1 MLKDIL
7 PIKIYEAVKNVK
19 GKINEI
25 RLRCNMPLIIMA
37 DGKRE
42 YIGAAGTVSSKN
54 FSITISREHIEEVVL
69 KAVRYSL
76 YASNEQLRQ
85 GFISVSGGIRIGVCG
100 EIVYADDQIK
110 TIKNPTSLN
119 IRIANEIYG
128 FSDFILKYIYDKKI
142 LSTLILSPP
151 SCGKTTLLRDL
162 ARRIS
167 TLNNLYNVII
177 IDERCEIASVLNG
190 RPLLDV
196 GYSDILSGCLKADGV
211 TMATRVLAPD
221 VIICDEIK
229 EISEF
234 EAVTYAAT
242 CGVTI
247 IASMHA
253 KSIEEFLAKKYSI
266 NNGAFSFSRY
276 VILSNSNGVGTFE
289 NIYDENFN
297 TLYQRDKQIK

>member
-1 MLKDIL
+1 MLKNIL
-7 PIKIYEAVKNVK
+7 PLKIYEAFKNLS

-25 RLRCNMPLIIMA
+25 RVRCNMPLIAVI
-37 DGKRE
+37 DGKKE
-42 YIGAAGTVSSKN
+42 YIGALGVVSSKN
-54 FSITISREHIEEVVL
+54 DSLISTRENIEEIVL

-76 YASNEQLRQ
+76 YASNEQIKQ

-100 EIVYADDQIK
+100 EIVYAEDKIR
-110 TIKNPTSLN
+110 TIKNLTSLN

-128 FSDFILKYIYDKKI
+128 FSDFIIKYIYDKKI

-151 SCGKTTLLRDL
+151 SCGKTTLLRDI

-167 TLNNLYNVII
+167 QLNTLYNIVV

-190 RPLLDV
+190 KPLLDI
-196 GYSDILSGCLKADGV
+196 GYSDVLSGCLKADGI

-234 EAVTYAAT
+234 EAVSYAAT
-242 CGVTI
+242 CGVSI

-253 KSIEEFLAKKYSI
+253 GSLEEFLAKKYFVS
-266 NNGAFSFSRY
+266 NNAFAFKRY
-276 VILSNSNGVGTFE
+276 IVLSNSVKVGTFE
-289 NIYDENFN
+289 NIYDEDFN
-297 TLYQRDKQIK
+297 VLYKRA